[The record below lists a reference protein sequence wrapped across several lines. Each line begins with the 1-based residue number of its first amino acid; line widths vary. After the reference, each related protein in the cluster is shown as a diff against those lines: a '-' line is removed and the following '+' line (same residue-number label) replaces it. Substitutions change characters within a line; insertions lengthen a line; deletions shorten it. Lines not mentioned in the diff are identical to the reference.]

1 MRFKPL
7 LIFLFLVNW
16 YTLYAQ
22 EGKDRSVEISA
33 GGEVVSSY
41 LWRGQNYNHNPSVQ
55 PWAEV
60 SWSGFTVGCWS
71 AFRIKGEGDDEVNFY
86 ISKSMGFL
94 TLSLQ
99 DYWSY
104 SKINPSKYFDYSPE
118 TTSHM
123 FEGSALFSVG
133 EKNNFNLL
141 ISYLFYGSDAS
152 KSIYTEAEYVRSW
165 KSNEIRAFAGYQLKG
180 EYYAEKNRFVN
191 LGCTYRHDL
200 KFKTNIVPY
209 CSLSF
214 IINPAIKSTYFVVAV
229 GI

>member
-1 MRFKPL
+1 MRIPFL
-7 LIFLFLVNW
+7 LMFLLFTPGFFVF
-16 YTLYAQ
+16 AQ
-22 EGKDRSVEISA
+22 KSDQKLFEISA

-55 PWAEV
+55 PWVEL
-60 SWSGFTVGCWS
+60 SWKGFTFGCWS
-71 AFRIKGEGDDEVNFY
+71 AFRIKGDGDDEINFY

-104 SKINPSKYFDYSPE
+104 SKLSPSKYFDYSPG

-123 FEGSALFSVG
+123 FEGSAHFSVG
-133 EKNNFNLL
+133 EKNNFNMLV
-141 ISYLFYGSDAS
+141 SYLFYGSDAS
-152 KSIYTEAEYVRSW
+152 KSIYAEAEYVSSW
-165 KSNEIRAFAGYQLKG
+165 KSNEIRAYAGYQLNG
-180 EYYAEKNRFVN
+180 EYYSEKNGFVN
-191 LGCTYRHDL
+191 LGCTFRRNL
-200 KFKTNIVPY
+200 TLRTNIIPY